1 MSQNSSCGQNTLN
14 DCQCCEG
21 KSQETPAAIDN
32 RPGLSAIAYRI
43 GSHAQFRQSM
53 ESKLSGADTP
63 ALSGLTTREKDDFSI
78 ALVDAWATVC
88 DVLTFYQER
97 IANESYLKT
106 ATERFSVRELGRLVG
121 YSPSPGVAAET
132 YLAFT
137 VDEPAKLPESVTE
150 YYPTLETGSSQGYQT
165 PDRITI
171 AIGTK
176 VQSVPGQ
183 DELPQTFE
191 TVEEIEARAEWN
203 ALKPRLTQTQVV
215 NSSTTSLY
223 VKGTGLGLQAGD
235 RILIVLATKTIPRA
249 QHRTITTVEPDTT
262 CNRTRIELSDPVSE
276 NIPGQSNDLTA
287 KVYVLREQAGF
298 FGNNAP
304 HYASLIGI
312 NGKKLYQD
320 FENWSIWDSPP
331 LPDTSDTP
339 IPKISKQTLDAII
352 QNLENSNICYT
363 ESPVKKSK
371 TTSTTF
377 TPPSALI
384 SGEFNQDSKNIIV
397 WDAASLLE
405 TSQTSPQ
412 IVPHEGA
419 HVYLERVIQ
428 GVMPGSWILLSTFKG
443 ESKIFQVAEV
453 NEKSLVG
460 FGMSTRG
467 TGLKLKTVQ
476 GKTVP
481 AQPDIDF
488 KVRTTTAYL
497 KSEALKL
504 TNMPV
509 STTLLVKGATR
520 LTLGQKVK
528 GLRPGQP
535 VGLRGK
541 LQDQPGVTGS
551 EILFIEK
558 ITNDDLT
565 VLTFKAGVGA
575 SYIYDTITL
584 NANVAAATHGET
596 VMEVLGSGDGSAINQ
611 SFLLRQPPLT
621 YISNSTASGRASTLQ
636 VRVNDLRWQE
646 VDTFFGRGPDEH
658 IYVTKTNEDGTT
670 TVQFGDGKTGARL
683 PTGQENVRAQYR
695 SGIGTAGNVKTGQL
709 SQLMSRPL
717 GLKEAYN
724 PQAATGGDDAEA
736 LANARLNAPRH
747 VLTLDRIV
755 SFTDYEDFA
764 RSFAGIAKA
773 RATLAG
779 GSPHQVIVI
788 TVSGPE
794 GAEILPDQ
802 STYKNLLQAMQEAGD
817 PHVQVRLVSYCKA
830 FFRVEGTVWC
840 HPDYEPDKVQAAL
853 YPVLETT
860 FGFTARAFGQPA
872 RLSELIAVIHSVPGV
887 TAVDI
892 DQFYRTDPGL
902 VRTLRQRLPAAT
914 GSEKANGDI
923 LPAELLLLDT
933 TALSSL
939 CVAKSGTS
947 VSPPR
952 FIGISQDFTKPQMSQ
967 TISLPKITHRFTMS
981 KIRYTP

>member
-1 MSQNSSCGQNTLN
+1 MSQNSSSGQSTLN
-14 DCQCCEG
+14 HCQCCEG
-21 KSQETPAAIDN
+21 KSQKTPAAIDN

-63 ALSGLTTREKDDFSI
+63 ALSDLTTREKDDFSI
-78 ALVDAWATVC
+78 ALIDAWATVC

-165 PDRITI
+165 PDRIAI

-203 ALKPRLTQTQVV
+203 ALKPQLIQTQVI
-215 NSSTTSLY
+215 NFSTTSLY
-223 VKGTGLGLQAGD
+223 VKGTSLGLQVGD
-235 RILIVLATKTIPRA
+235 RILIVLGTGSLTMA
-249 QHRTITTVEPDTT
+249 QHRTITSVEPATT
-262 CNRTRIELSDPVSE
+262 CNRTRIELSGAVSKKFQQLL
-276 NIPGQSNDLTA
+276 PL
-287 KVYVLREQAGF
+287 KVRVYVLREQIGF

-304 HYASLIGI
+304 HYASLIGTD
-312 NGKKLYQD
+312 GGKLYQNYED
-320 FENWSIWDSPP
+320 WTIWDSPP
-331 LPDTSDTP
+331 LPDTHVQT
-339 IPKISKQTLDAII
+339 IPKKILDALV
-352 QNLENSNICYT
+352 QNSEDINIEYAESNI
-363 ESPVKKSK
+363 KKSK
-371 TTSTTF
+371 TTPF
-377 TPPSALI
+377 TITLPSALI
-384 SGEFNQDSKNIIV
+384 PDELNQDSENITM
-397 WDAASLLE
+397 WDAAPLLE
-405 TSQTSPQ
+405 TSQTNPQ
-412 IVPHEGA
+412 IIPHEGA
-419 HVYLERVIQ
+419 HVYLERIIQ
-428 GVMPGSWILLSTFKG
+428 GVIPGSWVLLSTFKG
-443 ESKIFQVAEV
+443 ESEIFQVAEV
-453 NEKSLVG
+453 NQKSLVG
-460 FGMSTRG
+460 FGMSARG

-476 GKTVP
+476 GEMVP
-481 AQPDIDF
+481 ARPDLDF

-497 KSEALKL
+497 KSEELKL
-504 TNMPV
+504 TDMPV
-509 STTLLVKGATR
+509 SKTLLAKGATQ
-520 LTLGQKVK
+520 LTLGQRVE

-535 VGLRGK
+535 VALRGK
-541 LQDQPGVTGS
+541 LQDQAGVTGS

-558 ITNDDLT
+558 ITDEDLT
-565 VLTFKAGVGA
+565 TLTFKTGVAA

-621 YISNSTASGRASTLQ
+621 YISSSTASGRASTLQ
-636 VRVNDLRWQE
+636 VRVNDLLWQE

-658 IYVTKTNEDGTT
+658 IYVTRTNEDGTT
-670 TVQFGDGKTGARL
+670 TVQFSDGKTGARL

-724 PQAATGGDDAEA
+724 PQAATGGDDSEA
-736 LANARLNAPRH
+736 LANARRNAPRH

-779 GSPHQVIVI
+779 GSPHQVVVI

-802 STYKNLLQAMQEAGD
+802 STYKNLLQAMQDAGD
-817 PHVQVRLVSYCKA
+817 PHVQVRLVSYRKA

-840 HPDYEPDKVQAAL
+840 HPDYEPKKVQAAL

-860 FGFTARAFGQPA
+860 FGFTAREFGHPV
-872 RLSELIAVIHSVPGV
+872 RLSEIIAVIHSVPGV

-914 GSEKANGDI
+914 GSVKANGDI
-923 LPAELLLLDT
+923 LPGELLLLDT
-933 TALSSL
+933 TALPSL
-939 CVAKSGTS
+939 YVAKSGTA
-947 VSPPR
+947 VSSTPD
-952 FIGISQDFTKPQMSQ
+952 FKGISQ
-967 TISLPKITHRFTMS
+967 TISLPKITQRFTMS
-981 KIRYTP
+981 KIRYTL